1 MARKTDKEID
11 LYRNLLEPATEFED
25 AFGWSTVAGII
36 FCGLVMLPGSIYLG
50 LMTGG
55 SMAGAATW
63 VTVILFSEVARRA
76 MKTMSKQELVML
88 LHAAGLIMAGSVLF
102 PGGPLGQIVY
112 RAYLVTSDTVR
123 DLGMRD
129 YFPTW
134 WVPKPDSPAITE
146 RNLFHVDW
154 LLPIS
159 IAGFMMLMGFMQK
172 YTLGYIFFRIT
183 SDIEELPFPLA
194 PIQAQGAM
202 ALAEAEENPDDESV
216 INKGREAFMRSR
228 KGQKKKS
235 EKWRLFSLGATIGI
249 AFGFFQIG
257 VPAITGL
264 LFETPIYI
272 IPLPFI
278 DTTTLTETILPAT
291 PTGLTIDI
299 GIIMVGFVIPFWAIM
314 GVAIAIFGT
323 MMLNPLLH
331 NLGVLTNWQEGMNT
345 VNTTFANQIDFWMS
359 FGIGSAFGL
368 VVVSLYQTI
377 RDVRAKVKKNQAK
390 RSDRDRKFKDSESI
404 WKPPTK
410 GRGDYPLWLAIGGY
424 VVGSIVF
431 IVVTYTLI
439 KDSIGSPITIIL
451 FFTVFVFVY
460 NPLISYINA
469 RLLGIAGQTVDVP
482 FIRETAFILSGAS
495 GISIWLAPV
504 PIMNMGHQA
513 QQFRVNE
520 LTGLSFRSLVKLDL
534 VAQPTLFLLSWFF
547 WAFIW
552 YSTPV
557 PSQAFPAAQINW
569 ELKTKQ
575 DTLLYT
581 STFVVEGQEDTN
593 IMESQFM
600 TAIHPK
606 VIGGSFFFTILLFTL
621 LSIFGLPVMLVYGII
636 RGLGQFPHYMFLE
649 VFGALL
655 GRFYF
660 QRKFGR
666 SNFLRMAPTILAG
679 YATGVGLIGMATIAM
694 RLIKN
699 AVSVAP
705 F

>member
-1 MARKTDKEID
+1 
-11 LYRNLLEPATEFED
+11 
-25 AFGWSTVAGII
+25 
-36 FCGLVMLPGSIYLG
+36 
-50 LMTGG
+50 
-55 SMAGAATW
+55 
-63 VTVILFSEVARRA
+63 
-76 MKTMSKQELVML
+76 
-88 LHAAGLIMAGSVLF
+88 
-102 PGGPLGQIVY
+102 
-112 RAYLVTSDTVR
+112 LVTSDAVR
-123 DLGMRD
+123 DLGMQE
-129 YFPTW
+129 YFPSW
-134 WVPKPDSPAITE
+134 WVPNPESPAITE
-146 RNLFHVDW
+146 RNLFHSDW
-154 LLPIS
+154 LLPIA
-159 IAGFMMLMGFMQK
+159 IAGFMMAMGFMQK

-202 ALAEAEENPDDESV
+202 ALAEADQQNTDETV
-216 INKGREAFMRSR
+216 IDKGREAFMRSR

-249 AFGFFQIG
+249 AFGFFQVG
-257 VPAITGL
+257 VPAITGI
-264 LFETPIYI
+264 LFEHPIYI

-278 DTTTLTETILPAT
+278 DTTTLTEAIIPAT
-291 PTGLTIDI
+291 PTGITIDI
-299 GIIMVGFVIPFWAIM
+299 GVFMVGFVIPFWAVI

-323 MMLNPLLH
+323 IMLNPILH
-331 NLGVLTNWQEGMNT
+331 HMGVLTSWQEGMDT
-345 VNTTFANQIDFWMS
+345 VNTTFANQLDFWMS

-377 RDVRAKVKKNQAK
+377 RDVRAKVKENQAK
-390 RSDRDRKFKDSESI
+390 KMDRSKKFESGGSI
-404 WKPPTK
+404 WEPPVK
-410 GRGDYPLWLAIGGY
+410 GRGDYPLWLA
-424 VVGSIVF
+424 VVGYLFASVLFVF
-431 IVVTYTLI
+431 VTFTLI
-439 KDSIGSPITIIL
+439 KNSVGNPVAILL
-451 FFTVFVFVY
+451 FFAVFVLVY

-482 FIRETAFILSGAS
+482 YIRETAFILSGAK
-495 GISIWLAPV
+495 GIAIWLAPV
-504 PIMNMGHQA
+504 PIMNMGFQA

-520 LTGLSFRSLVKLDL
+520 LAGVSFKSLIKLDL
-534 VAQPTLFLLSWFF
+534 VAQPTLFILSWVF

-581 STFVVEGQEDTN
+581 STFVVEGQEETN
-593 IMESQFM
+593 IMDSQFM
-600 TAIHPK
+600 KAVHPK
-606 VIGGSFFFTILLFTL
+606 VIGGSFCFTIVLFTL

-636 RGLGQFPHYMFLE
+636 RGLGQFPHYMLLE
-649 VFGALL
+649 IFGALL

-660 QRKFGR
+660 QRKFGKA
-666 SNFLRMAPTILAG
+666 NFLRMAPTILAG